1 MIRRRRDYI
10 MIMIMR
16 LGQGYV
22 IDRGR
27 SGLLKGGGQK
37 SRISGR
43 GSRDCLNYNATRPM
57 VSARLYSP

>member
-37 SRISGR
+37 
-43 GSRDCLNYNATRPM
+43 Y
-57 VSARLYSP
+57 